1 MKRFIVKLFASSYH
15 YWVWKQK
22 REDAYYNAFLFIAF
36 MFTLMEMN
44 LDILT
49 GGHFFYFIIVKIG
62 GWAILIAPFVGI
74 EVKYLL
80 LKQMFPVKRIDLAER
95 RLTKTEYYIYHT
107 IFIVLVYANLFL
119 LFYMARCA
127 AKM

>member
-1 MKRFIVKLFASSYH
+1 MKWFIIKLFASSYH

-22 REDAYYNAFLFIAF
+22 REDAYYNTFLFIAF

-49 GGHFFYFIIVKIG
+49 GGHLLYITLKIG
-62 GWAILIAPFVGI
+62 GVTPFIVMLASI
-74 EVKYLL
+74 VINYFL
-80 LKQMFPVKRIDLAER
+80 LKWIFPVKRIDLAER
-95 RLTKTEYYIYHT
+95 RLTKAEYYIYHT
-107 IFIVLVYANLFL
+107 IFIVLVCANLFL
-119 LFYMARCA
+119 LFYMVRRA